1 MAFFDKHREA
11 ERAEEY
17 AWWQAHTEIPRLRIA
32 LSTEPISKSRFGG
45 PSLGEPPMD
54 GAGRPMRML
63 CALFCEEFGGF
74 LDFPTRGVLRF
85 YISEE
90 VPYGIDY
97 QNPTEQKNFRVLY
110 NESPESLQWQKETPS
125 NDEFPVKGCYYCTF
139 RREEKAM
146 PLMDYRFRAFF
157 ARCGDDEL
165 TAEEEMTLN
174 ERFSVRGH
182 AVGGYADFTQDDPRA
197 ARESL
202 RKYDTT
208 LLKIDSVYRGDT
220 RIEFGD
226 AGICNFL
233 IPHEKLKACDFSDV
247 LYWWDCY

>member
-1 MAFFDKHREA
+1 MRT
-11 ERAEEY
+11 EEY
-17 AWWQAHTEIPRLRIA
+17 AWWQEHTVIPRLRIE
-32 LSTEPISKSRFGG
+32 LSNEPAGKSRFGG
-45 PSLGEPPMD
+45 PSLGVPPTD
-54 GAGRPMRML
+54 GQGRPMRML

-74 LDFPTRGVLRF
+74 ADFPTQGVLRF
-85 YISEE
+85 YISGETL
-90 VPYGIDY
+90 YGMDY

-110 NESPESLQWQKETPS
+110 DKNPESLQWQEELLNS
-125 NDEFPVKGCYYCTF
+125 DGFPVKGCYYCTF
-139 RREEKAM
+139 HREAKPM
-146 PLMDYRFRAFF
+146 PLMDYRFREFF
-157 ARCGDDEL
+157 ARRGNDEL
-165 TAEEEMTLN
+165 TAEEETIIN
-174 ERFSVRGH
+174 QCFSVRGH
-182 AVGGYADFTQDDPRA
+182 SVGGYADFTQGDPRA
-197 ARESL
+197 AKESL